1 MSVTVQAGSTLGFDK
16 FWRWLKQHPN
26 CILRAGTA
34 DVWLHDQD
42 DLHWHVDEDPDRNPS
57 VQLVRGKQ
65 LVGEIVLDVRD
76 VLFVQATP
84 DGEAN
89 EGHFLF
95 EVVGGGRDEP
105 YAVYHFLL
113 SHGLDGEGG
122 HPGGGLKH

>member
-1 MSVTVQAGSTLGFDK
+1 MAVTVQAGSTLGFDK

-26 CILRAGTA
+26 CILRAGTS

-57 VQLVRGKQ
+57 VQLLRGKQ
-65 LVGEIVLDVRD
+65 LLGEIVLDVRD

-84 DGEAN
+84 DGEST

-95 EVVGGGRDEP
+95 EVVGGGREEP
-105 YAVYHFLL
+105 YPVYHFLL
-113 SHGLDGEGG
+113 GHGLDGEGG
-122 HPGGGLKH
+122 HPGAGLKH

>member
-1 MSVTVQAGSTLGFDK
+1 MAVTVQAGSTLGFDK

-26 CILRAGTA
+26 CILRAGTS

-57 VQLVRGKQ
+57 VQLLRGKQ
-65 LVGEIVLDVRD
+65 LLGEIVLDVRD

-84 DGEAN
+84 DGEST

-95 EVVGGGRDEP
+95 EVVGGGREEP
-105 YAVYHFLL
+105 YPVYHFLL
-113 SHGLDGEGG
+113 GHGLDGEGG
-122 HPGGGLKH
+122 HPGSGLKH